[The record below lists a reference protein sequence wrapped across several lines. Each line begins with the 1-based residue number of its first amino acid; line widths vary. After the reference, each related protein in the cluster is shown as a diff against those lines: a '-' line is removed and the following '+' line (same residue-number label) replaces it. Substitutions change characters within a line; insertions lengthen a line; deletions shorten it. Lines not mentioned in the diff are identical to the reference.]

1 VALEDGERSINEEL
15 KVRNDWI
22 NKIKFQLRSIADD
35 LKKEEDGASA
45 LIARK
50 DEEEAQKTRLW
61 DSMSKDQIR
70 ELGQRDVGRK
80 RQKLG

>member
-1 VALEDGERSINEEL
+1 MAVEDGERSINEEL
-15 KVRNDWI
+15 RVRNDRI
-22 NKIKFQLRSIADD
+22 NKIKLQLQSLAND

-45 LIARK
+45 LITRK

-70 ELGQRDVGRK
+70 ELSRRDVGREW
-80 RQKLG
+80 QNLG